1 VPSGSLRSSRSSSR
15 PVRWTQRA
23 RPGCSDPDPELG
35 TEAHPHPHPQPGPVV
50 SMLGPALGGILY
62 GALGSR
68 FPALAPSLV
77 GVVFALIA
85 FAAVRLWLPPRKPP
99 APPGAELAL
108 ELAAVSV
115 IGARGSGLRKAA
127 AVDDEPH
134 ASPGSS
140 RPSEA
145 DGDAPPRPGSSRPS
159 LFAVLRTHPL
169 PLVMLVRAGAGGILF
184 GMCALP
190 PAPSRRRPPAG
201 ALPPAPSRRALPPRP
216 PAALLRPCASAPLHP
231 PLPLPLPHTAQ
242 V

>member
-1 VPSGSLRSSRSSSR
+1 
-15 PVRWTQRA
+15 
-23 RPGCSDPDPELG
+23 
-35 TEAHPHPHPQPGPVV
+35 
-50 SMLGPALGGILY
+50 MLGPALGGILY

-190 PAPSRRRPPAG
+190 PRPPAG
-201 ALPPAPSRRALPPRP
+201 ALPPRP

>member
-1 VPSGSLRSSRSSSR
+1 
-15 PVRWTQRA
+15 
-23 RPGCSDPDPELG
+23 
-35 TEAHPHPHPQPGPVV
+35 
-50 SMLGPALGGILY
+50 MLGPALGGILY

-77 GVVFALIA
+77 GVVFALIG

-99 APPGAELAL
+99 APPTAELEL

-115 IGARGSGLRKAA
+115 IDAGGSSTRETA

-134 ASPGSS
+134 ASPRSS

-145 DGDAPPRPGSSRPS
+145 EGDAPPRPGSSRPS
-159 LFAVLRTHPL
+159 LFAVLCTHPL

-190 PAPSRRRPPAG
+190 TAPS
-201 ALPPAPSRRALPPRP
+201 PPRP
-216 PAALLRPCASAPLHP
+216 PC
-231 PLPLPLPHTAQ
+231 
-242 V
+242 

>member
-1 VPSGSLRSSRSSSR
+1 MPSGSLRSSRSSSR

-35 TEAHPHPHPQPGPVV
+35 TEAHPHPQPQPGPVV

-190 PAPSRRRPPAG
+190 PRPPAG
-201 ALPPAPSRRALPPRP
+201 ALPPRP